1 MGVWATMARGPLTL
15 SQKLSPTTT
24 VVLAMAT
31 VWATMARGLL
41 MPKQRQSL
49 TTTAVLVTT
58 ARGPLTLSQKLSLT
72 TTVLVD
78 MDSAM
83 AMGTTANSDC
93 QIPQSMGS
101 KSNINS

>member
-1 MGVWATMARGPLTL
+1 MAMDLATTARGLLMLNQKLSPTTTVVLATATVWVTTARGPLTL

-24 VVLAMAT
+24 VDLD
-31 VWATMARGLL
+31 
-41 MPKQRQSL
+41 
-49 TTTAVLVTT
+49 TT
-58 ARGPLTLSQKLSLT
+58 ARGLQMLKLSRT
-72 TTVLVD
+72 ILVD

-83 AMGTTANSDC
+83 AMDTTANSVC

>member
-1 MGVWATMARGPLTL
+1 MARGLLMPNQKLSPTTTVVLATATVWATMARGPLTL

-24 VVLAMAT
+24 VVLATAT
-31 VWATMARGLL
+31 
-41 MPKQRQSL
+41 
-49 TTTAVLVTT
+49 VLVTT